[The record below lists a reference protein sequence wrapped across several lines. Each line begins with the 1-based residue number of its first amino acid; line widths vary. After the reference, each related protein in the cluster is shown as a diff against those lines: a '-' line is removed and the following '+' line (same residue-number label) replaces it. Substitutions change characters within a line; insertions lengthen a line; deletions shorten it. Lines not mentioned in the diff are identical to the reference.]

1 MRGIWLMIGTLLLAG
16 CADRAGTAWFKPDT
30 TAAQTDRDLSSCRR
44 WADDQF
50 DPGRTAE
57 AEAAASGFPAA
68 ERDAQRRKLAA
79 LVASCMDA
87 RGYVRR

>member
-1 MRGIWLMIGTLLLAG
+1 MRLILLVAGVCLAG
-16 CADRAGTAWFKPDT
+16 CADRSGAAWFKPDT

-44 WADDQF
+44 WADNQF

-57 AEAAASGFPAA
+57 AEIATSGFPAA
-68 ERDAQRRKLAA
+68 ERDAQRRKLNA

-87 RGYVRR
+87 RGYVKR